1 MKFHDGT
8 WDFFKLFIILLSA
21 GLFLFWLRHDFG
33 ANVALIAVILC
44 AGTVFFIAGSF
55 LSAYIQ
61 KSTMDQ
67 ISKFNAQDATID
79 RFRMQSLHESTK
91 AETYKIKLNAQKEL
105 IDYKQSQRQL
115 VDQRKQELKQLTQK
129 PDDTFWES
137 NDTVDLKDWS

>member
-8 WDFFKLFIILLSA
+8 SDFLKLFIILLSIA
-21 GLFLFWLRHDFG
+21 GFLFWLRYDFG
-33 ANVALIAVILC
+33 ANVALIVVALC

-79 RFRMQSLHESTK
+79 RFRMQSLRESVK
-91 AETYKIKLNAQKEL
+91 ADSYKIKVDAQKEL
-105 IDYKQSQRQL
+105 IDYKQQQ
-115 VDQRKQELKQLTQK
+115 KQLTQQTK
-129 PDDTFWES
+129 QLPEESTFWQ
-137 NDTVDLKDWS
+137 DDATVDLKDWS

>member
-21 GLFLFWLRHDFG
+21 GFFLFWLRYDFG
-33 ANVALIAVILC
+33 ANVALIAVVLC

-67 ISKFNAQDATID
+67 ISRFNAQDATID
-79 RFRMQSLHESTK
+79 RFRMQSLHEGIK
-91 AETYKIKLNAQKEL
+91 AENFRVKIDAQKEL
-105 IDYKQSQRQL
+105 IDYKNQQ
-115 VDQRKQELKQLTQK
+115 KQITQQAKQL
-129 PDDTFWES
+129 PEESVFWANNE
-137 NDTVDLKDWS
+137 TVDLEDWS

>member
-1 MKFHDGT
+1 MYNHDGT
-8 WDFFKLFIILLSA
+8 ISFLKWLLIVISG
-21 GLFLFWLRHDFG
+21 GLLLWWLRNDFG
-33 ANVALIAVILC
+33 SEFALVALILC
-44 AGTVFFIAGSF
+44 FGTIFFVLGSLF
-55 LSAYIQ
+55 NSYNSQ
-61 KSTMDQ
+61 KLLDLLT
-67 ISKFNAQDATID
+67 KFNAQDATID

-91 AETYKIKLNAQKEL
+91 AETYKIKVNAQKEL